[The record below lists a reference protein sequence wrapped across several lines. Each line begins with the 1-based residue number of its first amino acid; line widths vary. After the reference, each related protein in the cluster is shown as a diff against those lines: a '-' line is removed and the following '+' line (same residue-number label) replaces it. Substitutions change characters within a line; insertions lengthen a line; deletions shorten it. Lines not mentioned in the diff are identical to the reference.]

1 MYEALSH
8 AIRERKKRGGL
19 AVIAELKR
27 RRPEG
32 TDLFRGRSAAEIAR
46 VYQSAGATALSVV
59 TSGLFGGSMRILG
72 EVAAANLGLPILRK
86 DLIRTERDIEASR
99 RMGASAVLLALPLL
113 GMPRLVDLLQAAQDR
128 SVEPFVEVA
137 NRREID
143 EVRDVHDGI
152 IAINN
157 ANLET
162 LEREGDGISRSIAL
176 IERKDPRL
184 WVSASRI
191 GGPEDV
197 RALVAAGFDGIL
209 IGTHL
214 LLAEDLRV
222 ETGRIVAAANGSDRQ
237 P

>member
-1 MYEALSH
+1 
-8 AIRERKKRGGL
+8 
-19 AVIAELKR
+19 
-27 RRPEG
+27 
-32 TDLFRGRSAAEIAR
+32 
-46 VYQSAGATALSVV
+46 
-59 TSGLFGGSMRILG
+59 
-72 EVAAANLGLPILRK
+72 
-86 DLIRTERDIEASR
+86 
-99 RMGASAVLLALPLL
+99 
-113 GMPRLVDLLQAAQDR
+113 MPRLVDLLQAAQDR

-191 GGPEDV
+191 GGPQDV